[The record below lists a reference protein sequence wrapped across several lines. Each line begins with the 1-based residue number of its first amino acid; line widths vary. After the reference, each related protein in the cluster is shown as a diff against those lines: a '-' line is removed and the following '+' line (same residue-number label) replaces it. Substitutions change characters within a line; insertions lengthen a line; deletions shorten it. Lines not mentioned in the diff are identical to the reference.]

1 MADLLKFEALFLFNL
16 QTYYSTLK
24 VEIKDHLGEHDHH
37 LMATAKMKFK
47 SKIKPGGSI
56 TWLLGPT
63 TNSQF
68 KAYSYQKRFG
78 ILRLGYF

>member
-1 MADLLKFEALFLFNL
+1 MADLLKFEVLFLPNL
-16 QTYYSTLK
+16 QADYSTLK
-24 VEIKDHLGEHDHH
+24 VEIKDHLGEHDPH

-47 SKIKPGGSI
+47 SKIIPGGSI

-68 KAYSYQKRFG
+68 KNYSHEKKFG
-78 ILRLGYF
+78 SLRLGSF